1 MLFVQIKFIYIL
13 FNKLNCKLSL
23 VFPLSPLFACYL
35 LLLHRM
41 ILYLNIFLNRICQR
55 EKLDRCYSV
64 DLLSN
69 IHQTDEINSSKSTDS
84 ALYSM
89 SDKSSRILKNIF
101 YYFISSKPKVSIN
114 KNLSSPCRKFFFVFF
129 SN

>member
-1 MLFVQIKFIYIL
+1 VLFVVVVA
-13 FNKLNCKLSL
+13 S
-23 VFPLSPLFACYL
+23 
-35 LLLHRM
+35 HD
-41 ILYLNIFLNRICQR
+41 LYLNIFLNRICQR
-55 EKLDRCYSV
+55 EKFDRCYSV

-101 YYFISSKPKVSIN
+101 YYFISSKSKVSIN
-114 KNLSSPCRKFFFVFF
+114 KNLSSPCRKFFFVCFLELNLF
-129 SN
+129 EIV

>member
-1 MLFVQIKFIYIL
+1 VLFVVVASHDF
-13 FNKLNCKLSL
+13 
-23 VFPLSPLFACYL
+23 VFK
-35 LLLHRM
+35 
-41 ILYLNIFLNRICQR
+41 NIFLNRICQR
-55 EKLDRCYSV
+55 EKFDRCYSV